1 MIYFVVVDTTEENR
15 VAKYQEYPT
24 RAEADAHVVRFAS
37 QYPNAFVV
45 DNPDPS
51 PAFSH
56 IRRHTTVD
64 VEAKTITYDSAGFDA
79 QKVKDNAQVEIE
91 RLEGTVTARRRRDAV
106 ASDEGKAWIAN
117 VEEKIQVER
126 DKL

>member
-1 MIYFVVVDTTEENR
+1 M
-15 VAKYQEYPT
+15 
-24 RAEADAHVVRFAS
+24 
-37 QYPNAFVV
+37 
-45 DNPDPS
+45 
-51 PAFSH
+51 
-56 IRRHTTVD
+56 
-64 VEAKTITYDSAGFDA
+64 EAKTITYDSAGFDA